1 MPAETLKIGV
11 SQCLVGDAVR
21 YDGGDKLNRAVV
33 DRLGMYFELVPVCP
47 EVEAGMGVPREA
59 VQLESSASELR
70 MVGKT
75 SGADHTDTM
84 QRYAIERVE
93 ELSDAQLR
101 GYVLKSRSPSCGLD
115 VPVEG
120 EDGARSEGLFAAEL
134 IKALPGL
141 PVVEETDLA
150 DEAKL
155 QNFVERMFAYDRQ
168 MMFMS
173 QPRSVGQLV
182 MSHAQAKLQLD
193 AHSAEAHAEV
203 GEVFEQS
210 AEVSYEELCLRY
222 LSSFMKAIDTPVTQS
237 GHTGVMKAVFTGIK
251 GELEPAA
258 QKELAR
264 SLQEYR
270 QSVVPLA
277 VPVTLLRHYV
287 RLTEHPTF
295 HMQTYLEPGSR
306 ELLVRT
312 QF

>member
-21 YDGGDKLNRAVV
+21 YDGGDKLNHAVV
-33 DRLGMYFELVPVCP
+33 DRLGMHFELVPVCP

-59 VQLESSASELR
+59 VRLESSACELR
-70 MVGKT
+70 MVGT
-75 SGADHTDTM
+75 SSGTDYTDTM

-115 VPVEG
+115 VAVG
-120 EDGARSEGLFAAEL
+120 EDGSRSEGLFAAEL
-134 IKALPGL
+134 IKAFPGL

-155 QNFVERMFAYDRQ
+155 QNFVERMLAYDRQ

-173 QPRSVGQLV
+173 QPRTVGQLV
-182 MSHAQAKLQLD
+182 MAHAQAKLQLD
-193 AHSAEAHAEV
+193 AHSTEAHAEV
-203 GEVFEQS
+203 GEVFEQA
-210 AEVSYEELCLRY
+210 AEISYEELCQRY

-237 GHTGVMKAVFTGIK
+237 GHAGVMKAVFTGIK

-258 QKELAR
+258 QKEVAR

-287 RLTEHPTF
+287 RLTEHPMF

-306 ELLVRT
+306 ELLLRT

>member
-21 YDGGDKLNRAVV
+21 YDGADKLNHAVV
-33 DRLGMYFELVPVCP
+33 DRLGMHFELVPVCP
-47 EVEAGMGVPREA
+47 EVEAGMGVPRET
-59 VQLESSASELR
+59 VQLESSESDLR
-70 MVGKT
+70 MVGT
-75 SGADHTDTM
+75 SSGADYTDTM
-84 QRYAIERVE
+84 QGYAIERVD

-115 VPVEG
+115 VAVQGEG
-120 EDGARSEGLFAAEL
+120 GSTSKGLFAAEL

-141 PVVEETDLA
+141 PAVEETDLA

-168 MMFMS
+168 MTFMS

-182 MSHAQAKLQLD
+182 MSHAQARLQLE
-193 AHSAEAHAEV
+193 AHSADAHDQV
-203 GEVFEQS
+203 GRVFEQ
-210 AEVSYEELCLRY
+210 AGEVSYDELCEQY
-222 LSSFMKAIDTPVTQS
+222 LASFMDSIATPVTRVA
-237 GHTGVMKAVFTGIK
+237 HMGVMKSVFTAIK
-251 GELEPAA
+251 ADLEPTA
-258 QKELAR
+258 QKEVAR

-287 RLTEHPTF
+287 RISEHPMF
-295 HMQTYLEPGSR
+295 HMQTYLEPGPR
-306 ELLVRT
+306 ELMLRT
-312 QF
+312 VH